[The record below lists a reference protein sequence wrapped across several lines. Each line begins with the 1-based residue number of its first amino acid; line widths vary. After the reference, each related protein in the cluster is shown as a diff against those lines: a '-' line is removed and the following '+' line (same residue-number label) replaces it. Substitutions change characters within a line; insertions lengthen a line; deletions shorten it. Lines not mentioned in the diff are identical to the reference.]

1 MHNRLIFLP
10 PLPIPPPPLRRRRV
24 HDGQNC
30 GVYIGGAGTRGRLEG
45 CDIVGN
51 LQAGVVIKEGGD
63 PTLVACKY
71 GKGVRWFHFGCRLNA
86 CHVNPSGDALGREA
100 EGDG

>member
-1 MHNRLIFLP
+1 M
-10 PLPIPPPPLRRRRV
+10 
-24 HDGQNC
+24 
-30 GVYIGGAGTRGRLEG
+30 
-45 CDIVGN
+45 GN